1 MRLVNPKYF
10 DVINISD
17 ENPETLVL
25 ENPNHFMGVLQSLKF
40 QCETDEGDY
49 VLSDENFRIL
59 PLSKSLIVIKDFLD
73 FELYSKQ
80 LKNKLLGLISTNYN
94 DLDSQ
99 KDVIANLNELAVEIV
114 NNLPY
119 SISFKQTINFTD
131 LIKFLDFSF
140 DYSGFTVWEQFS
152 EYVSTIFDLLDYKIL
167 VTVNLKDYVDN
178 DEYTELIKFF
188 KNKKIPTLMIERYAH
203 EELDDI
209 SHIRIIDEDLC
220 VL

>member
-1 MRLVNPKYF
+1 MRLVNSKYF

-25 ENPNHFMGVLQSLKF
+25 ENPNHFMGVLQSLKY

-119 SISFKQTINFTD
+119 SISCKQTINFTD

-178 DEYTELIKFF
+178 DEYIELIKFF
-188 KNKKIPTLMIERYAH
+188 KNKKIPTLMIERYTH

>member
-1 MRLVNPKYF
+1 MPLFQNFCTTYTGNSAPF
-10 DVINISD
+10 SQN
-17 ENPETLVL
+17 
-25 ENPNHFMGVLQSLKF
+25 LQ
-40 QCETDEGDY
+40 TDEGDY

-73 FELYSKQ
+73 LELYSKQ

-178 DEYTELIKFF
+178 DEYIELIKFF
-188 KNKKIPTLMIERYAH
+188 KNNALFKEIVDSP
-203 EELDDI
+203 
-209 SHIRIIDEDLC
+209 
-220 VL
+220 

>member
-1 MRLVNPKYF
+1 MRLVNFKYF

-25 ENPNHFMGVLQSLKF
+25 ENPNHFMGVLQSLKY

-49 VLSDENFRIL
+49 VLSDENFRLL

-178 DEYTELIKFF
+178 DEYIELIKFF
-188 KNKKIPTLMIERYAH
+188 KNKKIPTLMIERYTH

>member
-49 VLSDENFRIL
+49 VLSDEYFRIL

-131 LIKFLDFSF
+131 LIKFLNFSF

>member
-1 MRLVNPKYF
+1 MKLVNPKYF

-49 VLSDENFRIL
+49 VLSDESFRIL
-59 PLSKSLIVIKDFLD
+59 PLSKSLMVIKDFLD

-80 LKNKLLGLISTNYN
+80 LKNKLLGLISTNYT

-99 KDVIANLNELAVEIV
+99 QDVIANLNELAVEIV

-178 DEYTELIKFF
+178 DEYIELIKFF
-188 KNKKIPTLMIERYAH
+188 KNKKIPTLMIERYTH

>member
-1 MRLVNPKYF
+1 MRLVNSKYF

-25 ENPNHFMGVLQSLKF
+25 ENPNHFMGVLQSLKY

-59 PLSKSLIVIKDFLD
+59 SLSKSLIVIKDFLD

-178 DEYTELIKFF
+178 DEYIELIKFF
-188 KNKKIPTLMIERYAH
+188 KNKKIPTLMIERYTH

>member
-1 MRLVNPKYF
+1 MRFVNPKYF

-49 VLSDENFRIL
+49 VLSDEIFRIL

-178 DEYTELIKFF
+178 DEYIELIKFF
-188 KNKKIPTLMIERYAH
+188 KNKKIPTLMIERYTH

>member
-1 MRLVNPKYF
+1 MRLVNSKYF

-25 ENPNHFMGVLQSLKF
+25 ENPNHFMGVLQSLKY

-178 DEYTELIKFF
+178 DEYIELIKFF
-188 KNKKIPTLMIERYAH
+188 KNR
-203 EELDDI
+203 
-209 SHIRIIDEDLC
+209 SF
-220 VL
+220 

>member
-1 MRLVNPKYF
+1 MKLVNPKYF

-49 VLSDENFRIL
+49 VLSDESFRIL

-80 LKNKLLGLISTNYN
+80 LKNKLLGLISINYT

-99 KDVIANLNELAVEIV
+99 QDIIANLNELAVEIV

-178 DEYTELIKFF
+178 DEYIELIKFF
-188 KNKKIPTLMIERYAH
+188 KNKKIPTLMIERYTH

>member
-131 LIKFLDFSF
+131 LIKFWL
-140 DYSGFTVWEQFS
+140 Y
-152 EYVSTIFDLLDYKIL
+152 
-167 VTVNLKDYVDN
+167 
-178 DEYTELIKFF
+178 
-188 KNKKIPTLMIERYAH
+188 
-203 EELDDI
+203 
-209 SHIRIIDEDLC
+209 
-220 VL
+220 

>member
-1 MRLVNPKYF
+1 MRLVNSKYF

-25 ENPNHFMGVLQSLKF
+25 ENPNHFMGVLQSLKY

-99 KDVIANLNELAVEIV
+99 KDVIANFNELAVEIV

-178 DEYTELIKFF
+178 DEYIELIKFF
-188 KNKKIPTLMIERYAH
+188 KNKKIPTLMIERYTH

-209 SHIRIIDEDLC
+209 SHIRILDEDLC

>member
-1 MRLVNPKYF
+1 MRLVNSKYF

-25 ENPNHFMGVLQSLKF
+25 ENPNHFMGVLQSLKY

-178 DEYTELIKFF
+178 DEYIELIKFF
-188 KNKKIPTLMIERYAH
+188 KNKKIPTLMIERYTH

>member
-1 MRLVNPKYF
+1 MRLVNSKYF

-25 ENPNHFMGVLQSLKF
+25 ENPNHFMGVLQSLKY

-119 SISFKQTINFTD
+119 SISFKQTINCTD

-178 DEYTELIKFF
+178 DEYIELIKFF
-188 KNKKIPTLMIERYAH
+188 KNKKIPTLMIERYTH

>member
-178 DEYTELIKFF
+178 DEYIELIKFF
-188 KNKKIPTLMIERYAH
+188 KNKKIPTLMIERYTH

>member
-40 QCETDEGDY
+40 QCETDEGDC

-178 DEYTELIKFF
+178 DEYIELIKFF
-188 KNKKIPTLMIERYAH
+188 KNKKIPTLMIERYTH

>member
-25 ENPNHFMGVLQSLKF
+25 ENPNHFMGVLQSLKL

-178 DEYTELIKFF
+178 DEYIELIKFF
-188 KNKKIPTLMIERYAH
+188 KNKKIPTLMIERYTH